1 MGPRTTDPG
10 RFMLSTFAKLQMTL
24 VESLDMLM
32 LVEEFADIALWLR
45 HNAIR
50 IVGIVVGAFVL
61 ARLLRIVTG
70 RVVFLAASESLAA
83 KAREQQSKAVAGI
96 LRSTGTVVI
105 FGIALTMIL
114 DRLGLNVTPILA
126 GAGVAGVAIGF
137 GAQTLVRDWISGLFI
152 VTEDQF
158 GVGDL
163 IRTNGITG
171 RVEKLTLRR
180 TLVRDAEGALHTIP
194 NGEIR
199 IVANLTRD
207 WRQILL
213 DVSVSDSEN
222 VERILRLLENVAEE
236 MRRHPELGSALLEPP
251 KVLGVERI
259 SPTQTDIRMQLK
271 TQAER
276 KDEVA
281 RELRRKI
288 KACFERER
296 VVTSSSYR
304 IEIQTTTH
312 ETLPIG

>member
-1 MGPRTTDPG
+1 MQSFIRD
-10 RFMLSTFAKLQMTL
+10 F
-24 VESLDMLM
+24 LDMRFW
-32 LVEEFADIALWLR
+32 VQ
-45 HNAIR
+45 HNALHVIGI
-50 IVGIVVGAFVL
+50 IVGAILLVRLLGIATRRLVVL
-61 ARLLRIVTG
+61 AE
-70 RVVFLAASESLAA
+70 SESLPA

-96 LRSTGTVVI
+96 LRSAGSVAIYV
-105 FGIALTMIL
+105 IALMMIL
-114 DRLGLNVTPILA
+114 NRLGLDVTPILA

-137 GAQTLVRDWISGLFI
+137 GAQTLVRDFLHGLFI

-158 GVGDL
+158 GVGDV
-163 IRTNGITG
+163 IRTSGVTG

-180 TLVRDAEGALHTIP
+180 TVVRDDEGIQHTIP

-199 IVANLTRD
+199 VVANLTRD

-213 DVSVSDSEN
+213 DVSVAEGEN
-222 VERILRLLENVAEE
+222 VERILRLLMGVAEE
-236 MRRHPELGSALLEPP
+236 MRRHPELASALLEPP

-271 TQAER
+271 ALAGR

-288 KACFERER
+288 KACFEREH

-304 IEIQTTTH
+304 IELETTTR
-312 ETLPIG
+312 ETLPIP

>member
-1 MGPRTTDPG
+1 
-10 RFMLSTFAKLQMTL
+10 
-24 VESLDMLM
+24 MLM
-32 LVEEFADIALWLR
+32 LVEEFSEIAFWAR
-45 HNAIR
+45 HNALHVI
-50 IVGIVVGAFVL
+50 GIIVGAFL
-61 ARLLRIVTG
+61 LTRLLRMLTS
-70 RVVFLAASESLAA
+70 RVVILAGSESLAA
-83 KAREQQSKAVAGI
+83 KAREQQSKAVAGV
-96 LRSTGTVVI
+96 LRSTGTLIILVM
-105 FGIALTMIL
+105 ALIMIL

-137 GAQTLVRDWISGLFI
+137 GAQTLVQDWISGLFI
-152 VTEDQF
+152 LTEDQF
-158 GVGDL
+158 GVGDV
-163 IRTNGITG
+163 IRTNAITG

-180 TLVRDAEGALHTIP
+180 TLLRDPEGALHTIP

-207 WRQILL
+207 WRQIQL
-213 DVSVSDSEN
+213 DVSVSESEN

-259 SPTQTDIRMQLK
+259 SPTHTDIRMQLK

-281 RELRRKI
+281 RELRRRV

-296 VVTSSSYR
+296 VITSTSYR
-304 IEIQTTTH
+304 IELQTTTH